1 MCQSYAPFILVRQL
15 VSQEMLIARFSGHF
29 ALHFSCQHEYRIS
42 RLSRENII
50 SRSNIGIN
58 EPLPSAIMEAV
69 GCFNKQMQ
77 KTETDADTEY
87 KPKQNVPKL
96 TNSIHDQDT

>member
-1 MCQSYAPFILVRQL
+1 MP
-15 VSQEMLIARFSGHF
+15 
-29 ALHFSCQHEYRIS
+29 
-42 RLSRENII
+42 
-50 SRSNIGIN
+50 RSNIGIN
-58 EPLPSAIMEAV
+58 QSLPSASMEAV